1 MIRGDKSALG
11 VGFGRWCESSGPEL
25 EADDDDVRS
34 VGIVARD
41 VEVTVDSIKV
51 GVG

>member
-1 MIRGDKSALG
+1 MNHLG
-11 VGFGRWCESSGPEL
+11 LML

-34 VGIVARD
+34 GGIVARD
-41 VEVTVDSIKV
+41 VEVTVDSLEV